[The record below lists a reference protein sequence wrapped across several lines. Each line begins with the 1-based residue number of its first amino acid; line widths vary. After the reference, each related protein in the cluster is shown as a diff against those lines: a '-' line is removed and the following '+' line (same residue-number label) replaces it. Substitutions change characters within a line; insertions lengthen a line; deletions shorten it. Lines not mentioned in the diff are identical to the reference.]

1 MKSKHIGH
9 PVTILGAMGENR
21 FTTQNMKHV
30 KKLLVVHGDAKARR
44 QLTLLLAG
52 VGFDVRAAETVEEAL
67 EKSHAEIFDLA
78 MVEHGM
84 GLESGDSCVSRLRKV
99 QPTMPAVFLVPQ
111 LDVPLVVAGIRAGV
125 EDVLSLS
132 GDMGAV
138 IRRICVLV
146 GAEDCA
152 HAGMVALESMA
163 ESESVLASVGPRE
176 NTMGHGLPLRDEAAA
191 LKLIRESVADLE
203 GQKQA
208 IAAAQSLLDEKAR
221 ALEIDREELMRDR
234 QRFAEE
240 HAGLATG
247 ASGASPESAV
257 LAGEREALDAWRRDL
272 AREAERVRTESI
284 RLQQERTQLDMERRR
299 WHDDMDLLR
308 EEESNLRQYEARLRD
323 MQARMEADR
332 VEWASAHIARDS
344 RPVLADGGALK
355 EAWGKLQRATEIF
368 EAERAHLREDRLAF
382 REMEKAIK
390 KREEAI
396 TLKERQYA
404 ANERRMRETIQ
415 REVQAQAPLPAAPAE
430 EPSTLRNLTRTP
442 FAVAKAVFGG
452 GS

>member
-1 MKSKHIGH
+1 MKSKRVGH
-9 PVTILGAMGENR
+9 SVTIPGGMGEIR
-21 FTTQNMKHV
+21 FTIQNMKHV

-52 VGFDVRAAETVEEAL
+52 VGFDVRVAETVDEAL
-67 EKSHAEIFDLA
+67 EKSRAEIFDLA

-84 GLESGDSCVSRLRKV
+84 GVEEGGSCVSLLRKV
-99 QPTMPAVFLVPQ
+99 QPTMPAVLLVKQ

-125 EDVLSLS
+125 EDVLALS

-138 IRRICVLV
+138 MRRICALV
-146 GAEDCA
+146 GTEDGS
-152 HAGMVALESMA
+152 HAGAAALEVLE
-163 ESESVLASVGPRE
+163 ESESVLATVGSMDGAASHVQPV
-176 NTMGHGLPLRDEAAA
+176 RDEAAA
-191 LKLIRESVADLE
+191 LRLIRESVADLE

-208 IAAAQSLLDEKAR
+208 IAASQALLDEKAR
-221 ALEIDREELMRDR
+221 ALESAREELMRDR
-234 QRFAEE
+234 QRLAEE
-240 HAGLATG
+240 RAAQMVGG
-247 ASGASPESAV
+247 VASAPESAA
-257 LAGEREALDAWRRDL
+257 LAGEREALDAWRREL
-272 AREAERVRTESI
+272 AQEAERVRADSI

-299 WHDDMDLLR
+299 WHDDLDLLR
-308 EEESNLRQYEARLRD
+308 EEESNLRQYESRLRD

-332 VEWASAHIARDS
+332 VEWASAHATRDS
-344 RPVLADGGALK
+344 RPVFADGGALK

-382 REMEKAIK
+382 REMEKALK
-390 KREEAI
+390 KREEALS
-396 TLKERQYA
+396 LKERQYA
-404 ANERRMRETIQ
+404 ANERRLRETIQ
-415 REVQAQAPLPAAPAE
+415 REIQAQAPLPAAPAE